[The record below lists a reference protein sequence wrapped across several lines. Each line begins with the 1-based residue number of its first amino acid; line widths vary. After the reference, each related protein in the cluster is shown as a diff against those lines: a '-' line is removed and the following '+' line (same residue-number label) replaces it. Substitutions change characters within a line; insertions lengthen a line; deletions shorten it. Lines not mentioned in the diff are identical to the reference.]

1 MKESILQAESLELF
15 RNDIPIYSN
24 ISFKLIQGQH
34 LVLSGS
40 NGSGKTTLIRTLC
53 CLTNQS
59 SGCIKWNKS
68 NVDSIDNEYLDHI
81 AYLGHKNGLIDELT
95 LMENI
100 EVTLGKNFDR
110 TELTNLLENFNLSE
124 HKDILYSSLSNGQK
138 RKAALIRVI
147 LSNKQLWILD
157 EPFTNL
163 DVDSITC
170 IDVIIS
176 SHLNKGGMLISASHS
191 PENRIDCDVEINLDG
206 IIHVI

>member
-1 MKESILQAESLELF
+1 MLQTESLELF
-15 RNDIPIYSN
+15 RNDVPIYSN
-24 ISFKLIQGQH
+24 ISFNLIQGQH

-40 NGSGKTTLIRTLC
+40 NGSGKTSLIRTLC
-53 CLTNQS
+53 CLTNPS

-68 NVDSIDNEYLDHI
+68 NVDSIYNDYLDLI

-110 TELTNLLENFNLSE
+110 SELTNLLENFNLFA
-124 HKDILYSSLSNGQK
+124 HKDILYSNLSNGQK
-138 RKAALIRVI
+138 RKTALIRVI
-147 LSNKQLWILD
+147 LSSKQLWIMD

-163 DVDSITC
+163 DVDSIAF
-170 IDVIIS
+170 IDIIIN

-191 PENRIDCDVEINLDG
+191 PENRIDCDLEINLDG
-206 IIHVI
+206 MIHVA

>member
-1 MKESILQAESLELF
+1 MLQTESLELF
-15 RNDIPIYSN
+15 RNDVPIYSN
-24 ISFKLIQGQH
+24 ISFNLIQGQH

-40 NGSGKTTLIRTLC
+40 NGSGKTSLIRTLC
-53 CLTNQS
+53 CLTNPS

-68 NVDSIDNEYLDHI
+68 NVDSIDNDYLDRI

-110 TELTNLLENFNLSE
+110 SELTNLLENFNLFA
-124 HKDILYSSLSNGQK
+124 HKDILYSNLSNGQK
-138 RKAALIRVI
+138 RKTALIRVI
-147 LSNKQLWILD
+147 LSSKQLWIMD

-163 DVDSITC
+163 DVDSIVF
-170 IDVIIS
+170 IDKIIN

-191 PENRIDCDVEINLDG
+191 PENRIDCDLEINLDG
-206 IIHVI
+206 TIHVI

>member
-1 MKESILQAESLELF
+1 MLQTESLELF
-15 RNDIPIYSN
+15 RNDVPIYSN
-24 ISFKLIQGQH
+24 ISFNLIQGQH

-40 NGSGKTTLIRTLC
+40 NGSGKTSLIRTLC

-59 SGCIKWNKS
+59 SGCIKWNKI
-68 NVDSIDNEYLDHI
+68 NVDSIDNDYLDRI

-110 TELTNLLENFNLSE
+110 TELTNLLENFNLFAY
-124 HKDILYSSLSNGQK
+124 KDILYSNLSNGQK
-138 RKAALIRVI
+138 RKTALIRVI
-147 LSNKQLWILD
+147 LSSKQLWIMD

-163 DVDSITC
+163 DVDSIAF
-170 IDVIIS
+170 IDIIIN

-191 PENRIDCDVEINLDG
+191 PENRIDCDLEINLDG
-206 IIHVI
+206 MIHVA

>member
-1 MKESILQAESLELF
+1 MLQTESLERF
-15 RNDIPIYSN
+15 RNDVPIYSN
-24 ISFKLIQGQH
+24 ISFNLIQGQH

-40 NGSGKTTLIRTLC
+40 NGSGKTSLIRTLC
-53 CLTNQS
+53 CLTNPS

-68 NVDSIDNEYLDHI
+68 NVNSIDNDYLDRI

-110 TELTNLLENFNLSE
+110 SELTNLLDNFNLFE
-124 HKDILYSSLSNGQK
+124 HKDILYSNLSNGQK
-138 RKAALIRVI
+138 RKTALIRVI
-147 LSNKQLWILD
+147 LSSKQLWIMD

-163 DVDSITC
+163 DVDSIAF
-170 IDVIIS
+170 IDIIIN

-191 PENRIDCDVEINLDG
+191 PENRIDCDLEINLDG
-206 IIHVI
+206 MIHVA